1 MPKQK
6 ILTALNYDFS
16 LSSRVLKS
24 SFPQPIDIDDL
35 PATTKSKFVVEPGEV
50 VFVLTQETL
59 SMPDNVMALLIQ
71 RKLSHD
77 GIMILGGLSID
88 PLYEGKLLIGLY
100 NLSSSKYPIIP
111 GRKLIAA
118 QFYRLSEDEGKNIVK
133 PDVKIM
139 DFPDELVRLMQNYK
153 PVSSE
158 AIMTNVTNLEARIE
172 NLILEFKSKDD
183 WFKNLQTSMEK
194 QEKIVE
200 KILDGLGKEEENR
213 KKADEEI
220 GKKVDSI
227 MKSSI
232 KTGAIVGGIVS
243 IILVVASLVV
253 QTIINKRTQDR
264 TPMQQPT
271 INISLDSVINSQ
283 RSITDTTGE

>member
-271 INISLDSVINSQ
+271 INISLDSVNNSQ